1 MDNKQLAAF
10 DMSSALANLNKMME
24 QFKVPGIDTKEILEA
39 RRKDVDALIQANQ
52 AIYSGMQAMAN
63 KQGELLKKSMED
75 IQSAMKTAAA
85 GMGDPGKQSEIA
97 RKAYETVLAH
107 MRDLAEIARQS
118 QAEAMARITQR
129 ANESAEEI
137 KKALQIK

>member
-118 QAEAMARITQR
+118 QAEAMAKITQR

>member
-52 AIYSGMQAMAN
+52 AIYSGMQAIAN

>member
-1 MDNKQLAAF
+1 MDKQNQAAF
-10 DMSSALANLNKMME
+10 DLSSALANLNKIME
-24 QFKVPGIDTKEILEA
+24 QFEVPGIDTKEILQA
-39 RRKDVDALIQANQ
+39 RRKDVEALIQANQ
-52 AIYSGMQAMAN
+52 AIYSGMQTMAN

-75 IQSAMKTAAA
+75 IQAAMKSA
-85 GMGDPGKQSEIA
+85 GVGVGDPSKQSEIV
-97 RKAYETVLAH
+97 RKAYDTVLAH

-118 QAEAMARITQR
+118 QAEAMAKITAR